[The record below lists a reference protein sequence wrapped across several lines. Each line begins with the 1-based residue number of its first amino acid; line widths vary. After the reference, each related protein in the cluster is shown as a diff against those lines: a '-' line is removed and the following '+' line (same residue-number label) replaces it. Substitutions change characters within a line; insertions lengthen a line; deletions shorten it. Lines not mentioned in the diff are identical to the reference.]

1 MAAYENRI
9 KQLISLAEHSSEVN
23 RELVYRK
30 LVALLLDVRVESDE
44 DEMSALL
51 RLLDALTPSVGMD
64 CRIEIARMVAGQTN
78 APMALAEHIATD
90 LASVAAPILKKTAF
104 DEAALLRIIGAT
116 GRAHHLLIA
125 ERPGLTGG
133 IWDALS
139 RRPRPGSRPIPD
151 SRKEPLP
158 AAGPPP
164 AEAEA
169 ISARQRQPRGPEASP
184 VAALARDPV
193 HDLAALARGYEA
205 PSFLLDDP
213 AGGFAWATNRQG
225 RISGLSPHAH
235 EAFGRTAQS
244 LKGFY
249 FFTLIEPLADS
260 VDGHRFDTILTR
272 HLPIRDLPIEIENN
286 KGRQSRWLLRAQARF
301 DPSTGRFTGY
311 RGQALDDRDED
322 KGKIPAAREP
332 ASLDAILS
340 RRVAEDARMPISE
353 SLAAALRLRK
363 KIAALGDAGLMAD
376 LTELMDGCY
385 SMRDLMEDMENTLAA
400 EGRLLRGTSTTRRF
414 GMAALVKECLRENI
428 LRHGGVSRLR
438 LETGARDIP
447 ATFDRRLAYQA
458 VARML
463 RVAEARA
470 DIWQDEIITI
480 TRAANGK
487 SEIRVPLATSGG
499 GFLDE
504 EILFSPAA
512 FLRRAP
518 SLAQLEGAQSLP
530 PEFGLSAVRSRLRGL
545 GGNIY
550 LGRDSDGSRWLALDL
565 PTGR

>member
-125 ERPGLTGG
+125 ERPGLTAR

-139 RRPRPGSRPIPD
+139 RRPIPD

-164 AEAEA
+164 AEPAS
-169 ISARQRQPRGPEASP
+169 IQTVPRQPRGAEASL
-184 VAALARDPV
+184 VATLTRDPA

-225 RISGLSPHAH
+225 RISGLSPHAR

-260 VDGHRFDTILTR
+260 ADGHRFGTILTR

-286 KGRQSRWLLRAQARF
+286 KGRQSRWLLRGQARF

-311 RGQALDDRDED
+311 RGQALDDRNED
-322 KGKIPAAREP
+322 RGKNSAAREP

-340 RRVAEDARMPISE
+340 RRVAADARIPIGE

-363 KIAALGDAGLMAD
+363 KIAALGDADLMAD
-376 LTELMDGCY
+376 LTGLMDGCY
-385 SMRDLMEDMENTLAA
+385 GMRDLMEDMENTLAA
-400 EGRLLRGTSTTRRF
+400 DERLLRGTTRRF
-414 GMAALVKECLRENI
+414 GMATLVKECLRENL

-470 DIWQDEIITI
+470 DIWQDETITI
-480 TRAANGK
+480 SRAANGK

-512 FLRRAP
+512 FLRRRPA
-518 SLAQLEGAQSLP
+518 LAQPEGAQSLP
-530 PEFGLSAVRSRLRGL
+530 PEFGLSAVRLRLRGL

-550 LGRDSDGSRWLALDL
+550 LGRDPDGSRWLALDL
-565 PTGR
+565 PTGS

>member
-30 LVALLLDVRVESDE
+30 LVTLLLDQRIESDAE
-44 DEMSALL
+44 EMSALL
-51 RLLDALTPSVGMD
+51 RLLDALTPSVGME
-64 CRIEIARMVAGQTN
+64 CRIEMARMVASQTQS
-78 APMALAEHIATD
+78 PMALAEHIATD

-125 ERPGLTGG
+125 ERPDLTSR

-139 RRPRPGSRPIPD
+139 HRPRPGSRQEPFVPEEPVPAD
-151 SRKEPLP
+151 SLP
-158 AAGPPP
+158 MPTEQHPQQG
-164 AEAEA
+164 
-169 ISARQRQPRGPEASP
+169 GGP
-184 VAALARDPV
+184 VATMTREPER
-193 HDLAALARGYEA
+193 DLAALARGTEA

-213 AGGFAWATNRQG
+213 VGGFAWATNRQG
-225 RISGLSPHAH
+225 RVIGLSSHAH
-235 EAFGRTAQS
+235 AAFGRTALS

-249 FFTLIEPLADS
+249 FFALIDPLADS
-260 VDGHRFDTILTR
+260 VDGLRFDTILTR
-272 HLPIRDLPIEIENN
+272 HLPIRDLPIEIEDN
-286 KGRQSRWLLRAQARF
+286 KGRQSRWLLRGQAGF
-301 DPSTGRFTGY
+301 DPATGRFTGY
-311 RGQALDDRDED
+311 RGQALDERGDEQSLV
-322 KGKIPAAREP
+322 AREP
-332 ASLDAILS
+332 ASLDALLS
-340 RRVAEDARMPISE
+340 KQITADARMPIAA

-385 SMRDLMEDMENTLAA
+385 GMRDLMEDMENTLAA
-400 EGRLLRGTSTTRRF
+400 DERLLRGTPRRF

-438 LETGARDIP
+438 LASDAVDIP

-463 RVAEARA
+463 RVAEART
-470 DIWQDEIITI
+470 DVWLDEVITV

-487 SEIRVPLATSGG
+487 SEIRVPLATAGD

-504 EILFSPAA
+504 EILFSPTA
-512 FLRRAP
+512 FLRRTPA
-518 SLAQLEGAQSLP
+518 LDLEGEAQSLP
-530 PEFGLSAVRSRLRGL
+530 PEFGLSAVRSRLRAA

-550 LGRDSDGSRWLALDL
+550 LGRDPDGSRWLALDL
-565 PTGR
+565 PAAR

>member
-9 KQLISLAEHSSEVN
+9 KQLISLARHSSEVN

-30 LVALLLDVRVESDE
+30 LVALLLDARVESDE
-44 DEMSALL
+44 EEMSALL
-51 RLLDALTPSVGMD
+51 RLLEALTPSVGMD

-78 APMALAEHIATD
+78 APIALAEHIATD
-90 LASVAAPILKKTAF
+90 MASVAAPILKKAAF
-104 DEAALLRIIGAT
+104 DEATLLRIISAT

-125 ERPGLTGG
+125 ERPGLTAR

-139 RRPRPGSRPIPD
+139 RRPRPGSRPGPD

-158 AAGPPP
+158 TAEPPP
-164 AEAEA
+164 AEPASIHRA
-169 ISARQRQPRGPEASP
+169 QRQPRGPEASP
-184 VAALARDPV
+184 VATLTRDPA

-213 AGGFAWATNRQG
+213 TGGFAWTTNRQG
-225 RISGLSPHAH
+225 RISGLSPHAR

-260 VDGHRFDTILTR
+260 ADGHRFDTILTR

-286 KGRQSRWLLRAQARF
+286 KGRQSRWLLRGQARF

-311 RGQALDDRDED
+311 RGQALDDRNED
-322 KGKIPAAREP
+322 RGKNSAAHEP

-340 RRVAEDARMPISE
+340 RRVAEDARIPIGE

-363 KIAALGDAGLMAD
+363 KIAALGDADLMAD
-376 LTELMDGCY
+376 LTGLMDGCY
-385 SMRDLMEDMENTLAA
+385 GMRDLMEDMENTLAA
-400 EGRLLRGTSTTRRF
+400 DERLLRGTTRRF
-414 GMAALVKECLRENI
+414 GMATLVKECLRENL

-470 DIWQDEIITI
+470 DIWQDETITI
-480 TRAANGK
+480 SRAASGK

-512 FLRRAP
+512 FLRRRPALTQP
-518 SLAQLEGAQSLP
+518 EGAQSLP
-530 PEFGLSAVRSRLRGL
+530 PEFGLSAVRLRLRGL

-550 LGRDSDGSRWLALDL
+550 LGRDPDGSRWLALDL
-565 PTGR
+565 PAGS

>member
-9 KQLISLAEHSSEVN
+9 KQLISLARHSSEVN

-30 LVALLLDVRVESDE
+30 LVTLLLDVRVESDE
-44 DEMSALL
+44 DEMPALL

-64 CRIEIARMVAGQTN
+64 CRIEIARMVAGQSN
-78 APMALAEHIATD
+78 APMAVAEHIATD

-125 ERPGLTGG
+125 ERPDLTGR

-139 RRPRPGSRPIPD
+139 RRPTPG

-158 AAGPPP
+158 AAEPSP
-164 AEAEA
+164 AEPAP
-169 ISARQRQPRGPEASP
+169 IRTGQRQPRGAEAGP
-184 VAALARDPV
+184 VAALARDPAQG
-193 HDLAALARGYEA
+193 LAALARGYEA

-260 VDGHRFDTILTR
+260 VDGHQFGTILTR

-286 KGRQSRWLLRAQARF
+286 KGRQSRWLLRGQAGF

-311 RGQALDDRDED
+311 RGQALDDRDDE
-322 KGKIPAAREP
+322 KEQISAAGEH

-363 KIAALGDAGLMAD
+363 KIAALGDADLMAD

-385 SMRDLMEDMENTLAA
+385 GMRDLMEDMENTLAA
-400 EGRLLRGTSTTRRF
+400 DERLLRGTTRRF

-428 LRHGGVSRLR
+428 LRHGGVSRMR

-480 TRAANGK
+480 SRAANGK

-512 FLRRAP
+512 FLRRTP
-518 SLAQLEGAQSLP
+518 SLAQPEGAQSLP
-530 PEFGLSAVRSRLRGL
+530 PEFGLSAVRSRLRSL

-565 PTGR
+565 PAGR

>member
-30 LVALLLDVRVESDE
+30 LVALLLDKRVESDE

-125 ERPGLTGG
+125 ERPGLTAR

-139 RRPRPGSRPIPD
+139 RRPIPD

-164 AEAEA
+164 AEPAS
-169 ISARQRQPRGPEASP
+169 IQTVPRQPRGAEASL
-184 VAALARDPV
+184 VATLTRDPA

-225 RISGLSPHAH
+225 RISGLSPHAR

-260 VDGHRFDTILTR
+260 ADGHRFGTILTR

-286 KGRQSRWLLRAQARF
+286 KGRQSRWLLRGQARF

-311 RGQALDDRDED
+311 RGQALDDRNED
-322 KGKIPAAREP
+322 RGKNSAAREP

-340 RRVAEDARMPISE
+340 RRVAADARIPIGE

-363 KIAALGDAGLMAD
+363 KIAALGDADLMAD
-376 LTELMDGCY
+376 LTGLMDGCY
-385 SMRDLMEDMENTLAA
+385 GMRDLMEDMENTLAA
-400 EGRLLRGTSTTRRF
+400 DERLLRGTTRRF
-414 GMAALVKECLRENI
+414 GMATLVKECLRENL

-470 DIWQDEIITI
+470 DIWQDETITI
-480 TRAANGK
+480 SRAANGK

-512 FLRRAP
+512 FLRRRPA
-518 SLAQLEGAQSLP
+518 LAQPEGAQSLP
-530 PEFGLSAVRSRLRGL
+530 PEFGLSAVRLRLRGL

-550 LGRDSDGSRWLALDL
+550 LGRDPDGSRWLALDL
-565 PTGR
+565 PTGS